1 MLVENVVDAATENV
15 GVILDNATKKQEEQD
30 EVEGEDEEEGEHVDE
45 DNVDNHEDDANKFI
59 NGKCQNIWGMP
70 NNHELIIYLSHI
82 TWLEENL
89 WEKKNM
95 ACKIPIA

>member
-1 MLVENVVDAATENV
+1 MQMGCRYCHFGHGGLAIDYIMDMLVKNVVEAATENV

-59 NGKCQNIWGMP
+59 NGKCQNI
-70 NNHELIIYLSHI
+70 
-82 TWLEENL
+82 
-89 WEKKNM
+89 
-95 ACKIPIA
+95 